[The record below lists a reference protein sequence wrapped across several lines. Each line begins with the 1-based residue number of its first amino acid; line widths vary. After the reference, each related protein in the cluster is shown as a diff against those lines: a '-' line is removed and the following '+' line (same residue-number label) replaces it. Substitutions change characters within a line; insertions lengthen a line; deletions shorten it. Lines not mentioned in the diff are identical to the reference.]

1 MKLITLADWHIRSTV
16 PRLRKDNY
24 SEVQFKKVR
33 QLVGWSNEYEAPILC
48 PGDMLDS
55 NQITFTTYN
64 RLQKELQSA
73 QWGVYVIRGNH
84 DSYFHTGDV
93 AGTPLQGLVDSEA
106 IYIKFGVHPLNRV
119 TFLHSYNW
127 DTDPLPPMLTGYN
140 ILMVHKPTFE
150 KEIPFYFEG
159 KEAYT
164 AKTLKE
170 KYPGFDLYLAGD
182 IHDPFV
188 KDNVIVSGSMMRMHV
203 TQKDYKPGAYLIDT
217 KGGKPQRLQFTV
229 EANVFYEELTKVS
242 DDGYSQTLEGLVN
255 ALKKSARNKT
265 DFKRDCMTL
274 AEELV
279 VNLTLEDI
287 FNHVEKN

>member
-1 MKLITLADWHIRSTV
+1 MKLITLADWHILSTV

-48 PGDMLDS
+48 PGDMMDS

-64 RLQKELQSA
+64 QLQRELQKA
-73 QWGVYVIRGNH
+73 AWGIYVIRGNH
-84 DSYFHTGDV
+84 DSYFHTDNV

-106 IYIKFGVHPLNRV
+106 IYIKEGVYPLRRGI
-119 TFLHSYNW
+119 FLHSYGWNSN
-127 DTDPLPPMLTGYN
+127 PVSPVISGYN

-164 AKTLKE
+164 AESLKE

-203 TQKDYKPGAYLIDT
+203 TQKYYKPRAYLIDT
-217 KGGKPQRLQFTV
+217 VTNDIQPLFFDI
-229 EANVFYEELTKVS
+229 EEDVFYEELTKVS

-265 DFKRDCMTL
+265 DFKGDCMAMTKEL
-274 AEELV
+274 A

-287 FNHVEKN
+287 FNDVEKN